1 MTRTRSLTH
10 LELIRVQISGQ
21 PGVEAVWRRA
31 DGSKGRVVVQFRPR
45 TPERWYIAWL
55 HVILPTAALLRD
67 VPLSR
72 IEHAANADPKIRAW
86 IEQGF
91 DEATIERMRRDA
103 AKRPRLERPAAR
115 RLDAAFYE
123 RVATAY
129 RAAVRHGLPPAKT
142 LAEDADTPQGTVNRW
157 IAEARHLDY
166 LPKAEPGKVTA

>member
-1 MTRTRSLTH
+1 
-10 LELIRVQISGQ
+10 
-21 PGVEAVWRRA
+21 
-31 DGSKGRVVVQFRPR
+31 
-45 TPERWYIAWL
+45 
-55 HVILPTAALLRD
+55 
-67 VPLSR
+67 
-72 IEHAANADPKIRAW
+72 
-86 IEQGF
+86 
-91 DEATIERMRRDA
+91 MRRDA